1 MILLELGSGACP
13 TMREGARVIHLDHV
27 EGPHVELVADL
38 NHGIPLPANVV
49 DEVLAID
56 VFEHLHDFVHAMDEC
71 HRVLVPGGL
80 AVIQVPLAG
89 TYNHVT
95 DPTHVRG
102 FGMDSFDFF
111 SDDLP
116 LGKHNGRLY
125 TPRRWTIERKEQVGL
140 NVKVW
145 MRTRKP
151 GECGAPEWK
160 P

>member
-13 TMREGARVIHLDHV
+13 TMREGARVVHLDRV
-27 EGPHVELVADL
+27 GGPHVELVADL
-38 NHGIPLPANVV
+38 NHGIPIPSNAI

-56 VFEHLHDFVHAMDEC
+56 VLEHLQDFVHAMDEI

-89 TYNHVT
+89 TYNHTT

-102 FGMDSFDFF
+102 FSLDSLDFF

-140 NVKVW
+140 NLKAW
-145 MRTRKP
+145 LRAKKP
-151 GECGAPEWK
+151 DEAPVAWGL
-160 P
+160 